1 MISFNIQRTTNTV
14 KGDRETKEEWLSTI
28 ATMQS
33 LNDANGLIKNI
44 LA

>member
-14 KGDRETKEEWLSTI
+14 KGDRETKEEWLPTI